1 MSPSSFYQYRDG
13 RICELCK
20 SCLTARIDNF
30 DPQTFVWILKKLDF
44 PYVPS
49 QWNKLRDKAF
59 NKDPY
64 KMTGMS
70 VIGKYLGK
78 MRLRQFNNKGYADSQ
93 KLCSELQQRDEKQTA
108 LKKAQ
113 REMYQAELKVK
124 LSQGKITLAQ
134 YKTLVS
140 SETQNKQLPQ
150 LKRDGITGLVPS
162 SYEQALKDAANPY
175 REEEFMPQLALL
187 DLGQELT
194 KDDKV
199 YLALKWGRLYKPA
212 QWVALEKLYKQFEES
227 FDVQGAG
234 RIDTLKMICKTSLKM
249 NQAIDQGDVETFQK
263 LSRVYDSLM
272 KSGKFTEAQNKDNK
286 DNFVDSV
293 SALVDYVEANSGAIP
308 KYDCKQPQDVIDKI
322 ILDLKEYNK
331 SLIYEDKAL
340 AQEIEKY
347 LKDRRISQ
355 EMRLS
360 RNKSQSEP
368 GNFELTDED
377 FIDFKDVIEGM
388 RSHDTNLT
396 DKKLEEEYRQRR
408 IKIE

>member
-162 SYEQALKDAANPY
+162 SYE
-175 REEEFMPQLALL
+175 
-187 DLGQELT
+187 
-194 KDDKV
+194 
-199 YLALKWGRLYKPA
+199 
-212 QWVALEKLYKQFEES
+212 
-227 FDVQGAG
+227 
-234 RIDTLKMICKTSLKM
+234 
-249 NQAIDQGDVETFQK
+249 
-263 LSRVYDSLM
+263 
-272 KSGKFTEAQNKDNK
+272 
-286 DNFVDSV
+286 
-293 SALVDYVEANSGAIP
+293 
-308 KYDCKQPQDVIDKI
+308 
-322 ILDLKEYNK
+322 
-331 SLIYEDKAL
+331 
-340 AQEIEKY
+340 
-347 LKDRRISQ
+347 
-355 EMRLS
+355 
-360 RNKSQSEP
+360 
-368 GNFELTDED
+368 
-377 FIDFKDVIEGM
+377 
-388 RSHDTNLT
+388 
-396 DKKLEEEYRQRR
+396 
-408 IKIE
+408 